1 MAPADRSACLSSA
14 VKPGISPQRL
24 KVTMQRVEMDGAQI
38 RLDVDDSMTASVL
51 RAFAG
56 ATPLDVEIDCQP
68 LPSRPVWLRC
78 SLIALRWYR
87 RVRPAA
93 IGQRCVFDPS
103 CSRYAEL
110 ALRKRGA
117 LKGSAAIIG
126 RLHRCKP
133 GNGGTDLP

>member
-1 MAPADRSACLSSA
+1 
-14 VKPGISPQRL
+14 
-24 KVTMQRVEMDGAQI
+24 MQHVEMSGVEI

-56 ATPLDVEIDCQP
+56 VTPRDAEVDCQP
-68 LPSRPVWLRC
+68 LPSRPAWLRYALM
-78 SLIALRWYR
+78 SLRWYR
-87 RVRPAA
+87 RVRPAS

-117 LKGSAAIIG
+117 FKGLMAIIG

>member
-1 MAPADRSACLSSA
+1 MTPSS
-14 VKPGISPQRL
+14 
-24 KVTMQRVEMDGAQI
+24 KVPLQLFEVAMQHVEIGGVEV
-38 RLDVDDSMTASVL
+38 RLDVDASMAASVL

-56 ATPLDVEIDCQP
+56 ATPLDAEIDCQP
-68 LPSRPVWLRC
+68 LPLRPVWLRY
-78 SLIALRWYR
+78 SLMSLRWYR
-87 RVRPAA
+87 RVRPAS

-117 LKGSAAIIG
+117 FKGLAAIIG

>member
-1 MAPADRSACLSSA
+1 
-14 VKPGISPQRL
+14 
-24 KVTMQRVEMDGAQI
+24 MQRVEMGDVEI
-38 RLDVDDSMTASVL
+38 RLAVDDFMTASVL

-56 ATPLDVEIDCQP
+56 ATPLDAEIDCQP
-68 LPSRPVWLRC
+68 LPSRPGWLRY
-78 SLIALRWYR
+78 SLMSLRWYR
-87 RVRPAA
+87 RVRPVS

-117 LKGSAAIIG
+117 LKGLAAIIG

>member
-1 MAPADRSACLSSA
+1 VGPEAQNAGHCWTNIPL
-14 VKPGISPQRL
+14 QL
-24 KVTMQRVEMDGAQI
+24 FKVTMQRVEMGDMEI
-38 RLDVDDSMTASVL
+38 RLDVDDCMTASVL

-56 ATPLDVEIDCQP
+56 ATPLDAQVDAQP
-68 LPSRPVWLRC
+68 LPLSPVWLRC
-78 SLIALRWYR
+78 CLISLRWYR
-87 RVRPAA
+87 RVRPVS

-117 LKGSAAIIG
+117 LKGLVAIIG

>member
-1 MAPADRSACLSSA
+1 
-14 VKPGISPQRL
+14 
-24 KVTMQRVEMDGAQI
+24 MQRVAMGDVEI
-38 RLDVDDSMTASVL
+38 RLAVDDSMTASVL

-56 ATPLDVEIDCQP
+56 ATPLDMEVDNQP
-68 LPSRPVWLRC
+68 LPSRPVWLRFC
-78 SLIALRWYR
+78 LISLRWYR

-117 LKGSAAIIG
+117 LKGLVAIIG